1 MSKSTL
7 KGKRGTPPPRQPAS
21 PAKRSGAR
29 AGILENPWVAPLALA
44 LFTAL
49 LWAKSLAV
57 PIHEWDDYVYLFRDT
72 RLDPLTWESFTRI
85 LTQPFYANFHPITTL
100 TFAFDRAVWG
110 TWVPGFH
117 LTQIAFYVGGVLGLY
132 FLFARLLG
140 SRPAALAAA
149 AIFAAHTIHVESVAW
164 LASRKDVVCLFF
176 FAPALLAYIRYAGEP
191 GRGRLAYIAALA
203 LAAAAMLS
211 KGYAVIFPAAA
222 LAYDFCFT
230 GRITRRNLVDKI
242 PFLLLTA
249 AAVYLTIHA
258 QDKDSALVQSAMAG
272 SRRFGLLAKVF
283 ALYVGR
289 TLVPVDLSAFY
300 TIAAEPVGSMPLLGL
315 VLALTMAAGFVF
327 LRRSVPAAAFGIAL
341 YLLPLATVM
350 NIFFRLQIWIAD
362 RYLFLP
368 TIGSSLAL
376 VALAVSLSRG
386 RRKADRPAP
395 GRIPGRALAV
405 LAVAA
410 IALYSALTIARI
422 NLWTD
427 RVALWSDAV
436 RKELHLGG
444 SGPVT
449 ADDLARV
456 TNLQSVAS
464 TPIVSLA
471 RAYEM
476 TGNPP
481 EGKRIAGLLGGA
493 SGGGGVEREMTLAQ
507 EELRSGRPAEAMRRL
522 QPIAN
527 GGSWLA
533 PIATMWVGVAEGRLG
548 QPEASRA
555 TILRGVE
562 LYRKAGQPATDGLL
576 SVGGMEFNQ
585 KNYAQAA
592 EWFGLA
598 VRESPREAT
607 PVFQLA
613 LALEEGGKPAEAL
626 PLYRRIATGELP
638 IVAGSTL
645 TLFDVYLQM
654 GSAEQKLGHM
664 KEAITHAE
672 EALRRS
678 PNEPKREEVRAW
690 IAYLRTQAR

>member
-1 MSKSTL
+1 M
-7 KGKRGTPPPRQPAS
+7 
-21 PAKRSGAR
+21 
-29 AGILENPWVAPLALA
+29 APLALA

-49 LWAKSLAV
+49 LWAKSIAV

-72 RLDPLTWESFTRI
+72 RLDPLTWENIARI
-85 LTQPFYANFHPITTL
+85 LTQPFYANFHPVTTL

-117 LTQIAFYVGGVLGLY
+117 MTQIAFYVGGVLGLY

-176 FAPALLAYIRYAGEP
+176 FAPALLAYIRYADDP
-191 GRGRLAYIAALA
+191 KKGRLAYVAAVA

-211 KGYAVIFPAAA
+211 KGYAVILPAAL
-222 LAYDFCFT
+222 LAYDFCFA

-242 PFLLLTA
+242 PFLLLAA
-249 AAVYLTIHA
+249 AAVYLTVHA

-272 SRRFGLLAKVF
+272 SRRMALLAKVF

-289 TLVPVDLSAFY
+289 TFLPVDLSAFY

-315 VLALTMAAGFVF
+315 LLASALVAGFF
-327 LRRSVPAAAFGIAL
+327 LLRRSVPAAALGIVL
-341 YLLPLATVM
+341 FLLPLATVM

-376 VALAVSLSRG
+376 SALALSLYRRQPKPARATQG
-386 RRKADRPAP
+386 RVPLRVF
-395 GRIPGRALAV
+395 AV
-405 LAVAA
+405 LAVLT
-410 IALYSALTIARI
+410 IALYSTLTLARI
-422 NLWTD
+422 EVWSS
-427 RVALWSDAV
+427 RVGLWSDVV
-436 RKELHLGG
+436 RKGLHLGG

-456 TNLQSVAS
+456 TNIQSAAA

-476 TGNPP
+476 TGNEA
-481 EGKRIAGLLGGA
+481 EGKRISGLLGGG

-507 EELRSGRPAEAMRRL
+507 DELRTGRPAEAMRRL
-522 QPIAN
+522 APIAS

-533 PIATMWVGVAEGRLG
+533 PLATMWVGVAEGRLG
-548 QPEASRA
+548 QPEASRR

-585 KNYAQAA
+585 RNYAEATT
-592 EWFGLA
+592 WYRLA
-598 VRESPREAT
+598 VQESPREAAPT
-607 PVFQLA
+607 FQLA
-613 LALEEGGKPAEAL
+613 RALEEGGKPSEAL
-626 PLYRRIATGELP
+626 ALYKRIASGEPP

-645 TLFDVYLQM
+645 TLYDVYLQM
-654 GSAEQKLGHM
+654 GSAEQKLGRM
-664 KEAITHAE
+664 KEAIAYAE

-678 PNEPKREEVRAW
+678 PNHPKREEVRAW
-690 IAYLRTQAR
+690 IDYLRTQAP

>member
-1 MSKSTL
+1 MSSKRPSTRR
-7 KGKRGTPPPRQPAS
+7 RGAVPPERPPSATRPGPAT
-21 PAKRSGAR
+21 
-29 AGILENPWVAPLALA
+29 GILRHPWVAPSALA

-72 RLDPLTWESFTRI
+72 RLDALTWENLARI
-85 LTQPFYANFHPITTL
+85 LTQPFYANFHPVTTL

-117 LTQIAFYVGGVLGLY
+117 VTQIAFYVGGVLGLY

-140 SRPAALAAA
+140 SRGAALAAA
-149 AIFAAHTIHVESVAW
+149 AVFAAHTVHVESVAW

-176 FAPALLAYIRYAGEP
+176 FAPALLAYIRYADEP
-191 GRGRLAYIAALA
+191 GRGRSAYVAALA

-222 LAYDFCFT
+222 LAYDFCFA

-242 PFLLLTA
+242 PFLLL
-249 AAVYLTIHA
+249 AAVAIYLTVQA

-272 SRRFGLLAKVF
+272 SRRLGLLTKVF

-300 TIAAEPVGSMPLLGL
+300 TIAAEPVGSMPMLGIVL
-315 VLALTMAAGFVF
+315 VLALAAGFVF
-327 LRRSVPAAAFGIAL
+327 LRRSIPAAALGIAL

-350 NIFFRLQIWIAD
+350 NIFFRLQIWMAD

-368 TIGSSLAL
+368 TVGSSLAL
-376 VALAVSLSRG
+376 VALALSISRG
-386 RRKADRPAP
+386 RRAAARAARGRVPIPAF
-395 GRIPGRALAV
+395 AV
-405 LAVAA
+405 LAVLT

-422 NLWTD
+422 GQWAD
-427 RVALWSDAV
+427 RVELWSDTV

-456 TNLQSVAS
+456 TNLHAVAS

-476 TGNPP
+476 TGNPT
-481 EGKRIAGLLGGA
+481 EGKRITGLLGA

-507 EELRSGRPAEAMRRL
+507 EELRSGKPADAMRRL
-522 QPIAN
+522 GPIAS

-533 PIATMWVGVAEGRLG
+533 PIATMWIGVAEGRLG
-548 QPEASRA
+548 QPEASRE
-555 TILRGVE
+555 TILRGVA

-585 KNYAQAA
+585 GNYAQAA
-592 EWFGLA
+592 VWYRLA
-598 VRESPREAT
+598 VQESPREVT
-607 PVFQLA
+607 PAFQLA
-613 LALEEGGKPAEAL
+613 RALEEGGKPAEAL
-626 PLYRRIATGELP
+626 ALYKRIAAGDPPIATGN
-638 IVAGSTL
+638 TL
-645 TLFDVYLQM
+645 TPFDVYLQM
-654 GSAEQKLGHM
+654 GSAEQKLGLM
-664 KEAITHAE
+664 KEAIAHAE

-678 PNEPKREEVRAW
+678 PDHPKREEVRAW
-690 IAYLRTQAR
+690 IAYLRAQAP

>member
-1 MSKSTL
+1 MPKSSP

-21 PAKRSGAR
+21 TAKRSEAR
-29 AGILENPWVAPLALA
+29 AGILEKPWVAPLALA
-44 LFTAL
+44 FFTAL

-72 RLDPLTWESFTRI
+72 RLDALTWENLARI
-85 LTQPFYANFHPITTL
+85 LTQPFYANFHPVTTL

-117 LTQIAFYVGGVLGLY
+117 LTQITFYVGGVLGLY

-176 FAPALLAYIRYAGEP
+176 FAPALLAYIRYSDDP
-191 GRGRLAYIAALA
+191 GHGRLAYVAALG

-249 AAVYLTIHA
+249 AAVYLTVHA

-283 ALYVGR
+283 AFYVGR
-289 TLVPVDLSAFY
+289 TLLPVDLSTFY

-315 VLALTMAAGFVF
+315 VLAAALAAGFVF

-350 NIFFRLQIWIAD
+350 NIFFRLQIWMAD

-376 VALAVSLSRG
+376 VAVAVALSRG
-386 RRKADRPAP
+386 RARGDRA
-395 GRIPGRALAV
+395 GRQRVPLWGLAALAA
-405 LAVAA
+405 LT
-410 IALYSALTIARI
+410 IALYSTLTFARI
-422 NLWTD
+422 GVWSD

-449 ADDLARV
+449 ADAIARV
-456 TNLQSVAS
+456 TNLQFVAS

-476 TGNPP
+476 TGNPT
-481 EGKRIAGLLGGA
+481 EGKRITDLLGA
-493 SGGGGVEREMTLAQ
+493 SGGGGVEREMTQAQ
-507 EELRSGRPAEAMRRL
+507 EELRSGKPAEAMRRL
-522 QPIAN
+522 RPIAG

-548 QPEASRA
+548 QPDVGRQ
-555 TILRGVE
+555 TILRGIE

-585 KNYAQAA
+585 GNYAEAA
-592 EWFGLA
+592 TWYRLA
-598 VRESPREAT
+598 VQESPREAT

-613 LALEEGGKPAEAL
+613 RALEEGGKPAEAL
-626 PLYRRIATGELP
+626 ALYKRIAAGEPPIGTGN
-638 IVAGSTL
+638 TL
-645 TLFDVYLQM
+645 TPFDVYLQM

-678 PNEPKREEVRAW
+678 PDHPKREEVRAW